1 MHDYHA
7 VTGLVAS
14 LTAGPDPADD
24 ILEVRVQ
31 ASPVFSPE
39 ALVQAYEMLTEGT
52 PLAGSR
58 LSVEESVDRREC
70 PACGHGWTVSRDDVV
85 GHLVVCP
92 SCGVPSP
99 LGDDIGI
106 ELLEIRR
113 KEKGCAHA

>member
-1 MHDYHA
+1 VHDYHA
-7 VTGLVAS
+7 VSALVAS
-14 LTAGPDPADD
+14 LTADPNHADD

-39 ALVQAYEMLTEGT
+39 ALLQAYEMLAEGT
-52 PLAGSR
+52 ALAGSR
-58 LSVEESVDRREC
+58 LSVEEAVDRREC

-92 SCGVPSP
+92 SCGVPSQ

-113 KEKGCAHA
+113 KEKGRAHA